1 VVAAAC
7 VLLAAAWNYRMHT
20 LSVHKRELER
30 QLKERQVL
38 LERATRDAL
47 TGLWNRTAILEILA
61 SEIETARKFST
72 PLAVVLVDVDHFKR
86 INDTHGHLCGDA
98 VLRMLSTQV
107 SERVRATDSLGRF
120 GGEEFLLV
128 VPGAPQQRPF
138 LPLERLRRSIAEI
151 PFSHDGLIIN
161 VTASFGMA
169 WLMHDSDT
177 PEKLLG
183 RADTALYSAKY
194 AGRNRIEYAEVG

>member
-1 VVAAAC
+1 
-7 VLLAAAWNYRMHT
+7 MHN

-30 QLKERQVL
+30 QLRERQVL

-61 SEIETARKFST
+61 REIDSARQFST
-72 PLAVVLVDVDHFKR
+72 PLAIVLIDVDHFKR
-86 INDTHGHLCGDA
+86 INDTYGHLCGDA
-98 VLRMLSTQV
+98 VLRTLSTQV
-107 SERVRATDSLGRF
+107 SARVRVTDSLGRF
-120 GGEEFLLV
+120 GGEEFLLVV

-138 LPLERLRRSIAEI
+138 LPLERLRRAISEI
-151 PFSHDGLIIN
+151 PFSYDDLTIN

-169 WLMHDSDT
+169 WLAHASDT
-177 PEKLLG
+177 AEKLLG

>member
-1 VVAAAC
+1 MK
-7 VLLAAAWNYRMHT
+7 L
-20 LSVHKRELER
+20 
-30 QLKERQVL
+30 
-38 LERATRDAL
+38 
-47 TGLWNRTAILEILA
+47 
-61 SEIETARKFST
+61 ST

-86 INDTHGHLCGDA
+86 INDTYGHLCGDA
-98 VLRMLSTQV
+98 VLRMLGTQV
-107 SERVRATDSLGRF
+107 SAKVRATDSLGRF

-169 WLMHDSDT
+169 WLMHGSDT
-177 PEKLLG
+177 AEKLLG